1 MIICCTERRKMSKF
15 KIRKKEEPEKR
26 LEEASAILEKY
37 KAGKVNLESR
47 IVEEEKA
54 WRLQMWQDSG
64 KNNGVTP
71 SSSAYMWNAVVNKHA
86 DMMDSYPVPAMLPRE
101 KSDVAEA
108 ELLTDIVPVILD
120 RNNFEETYSDGTW
133 YKLKHGSACYGV
145 FWDSDA
151 DFGIGD
157 ISIKNIDLLNLFWDP
172 TVSDIQK
179 SPNLFICAPMDI
191 DILRERYPDKEIS
204 KESISLSEY
213 EKDDAVDRSDQTL
226 VVDWYYKRRV
236 DGKNVLHYLKYT
248 GKTIL
253 YSSEDDPL
261 YKDKGYYDHGL
272 YPVVF
277 DTLYPEADRVT
288 GYGIISVTK
297 DAQEYIDCLDAL
309 IMDYTKKATT
319 PRWFKKKD
327 VGINE
332 KEFSDW
338 SKPFVSVAGDISDE
352 RFHQISLAPLSSVY
366 YKMLERKIYELKENI
381 GNRDVNSGG
390 TNGGVTSGA
399 AIATLQEAGNKTSR
413 DMIKASYR
421 AYVKMIN
428 LVIELIRQFYSNER
442 TFRIVRPNEGEKFI
456 SYSNKNLVLSDSV
469 APGGLK
475 LTDKDGNSL
484 KRMPIFDISVKA
496 QKTNPYSKLSQNETA
511 SNLYKMG
518 IFNPQN
524 SHQALLMLSMMDFD
538 GKDEIISKITS
549 FSEESKK
556 REEAIKNGKF

>member
-1 MIICCTERRKMSKF
+1 MNKF
-15 KIRKKEEPEKR
+15 KIRKSKVTDKR
-26 LEEASAILEKY
+26 IEEATTILERY
-37 KAGKVNLESR
+37 KKGKVNLESR

-54 WRLQMWQDSG
+54 WRLQMWQNSSG
-64 KNNGVTP
+64 NNGVTP

-101 KSDVAEA
+101 ESDIGEA
-108 ELLTDIVPVILD
+108 KMLTEIVPVILE
-120 RNNFEETYSDGTW
+120 RNDFEETYSNGVW
-133 YKLKHGSACYGV
+133 YKLKHGTACYGV
-145 FWDSDA
+145 FWDVQA
-151 DFGIGD
+151 DSGIGD
-157 ISIKNIDLLNLFWDP
+157 IKVKNLDLLNLFWDP

-179 SPNLFICAPMDI
+179 SPNLFICAAVDL
-191 DILRERYPDKEIS
+191 DTLREQYPDKDFS
-204 KESISLSEY
+204 KENITLSEY
-213 EKDDAVDRSDQTL
+213 EKDDAVDRSNQTL
-226 VVDWYYKRRV
+226 VVDWYYKKRV
-236 DGKNVLHYLKYT
+236 NGKSVLHYCKYT
-248 GKTIL
+248 GNTVL

-261 YKDKGYYDHGL
+261 YKERGYYDHGM

-352 RFHQISLAPLSSVY
+352 RFHQISLNPLGSIY
-366 YKMLERKIYELKENI
+366 YKLLERKIYELKENI

-390 TNGGVTSGA
+390 TQGGVTSGA

-421 AYVKMIN
+421 AYVKIIN
-428 LVIELIRQFYSNER
+428 MVIELIRQFYTSER
-442 TFRIVRPNEGEKFI
+442 TFRIVRPNEGEKFV
-456 SYSNKNLVLSDSV
+456 SYSNKNLAIRDSLG
-469 APGGLK
+469 PGGVK
-475 LTDKDGNSL
+475 LTDHEGNPL
-484 KRMPIFDISVKA
+484 KRKPVFDISVKA

-511 SNLYKMG
+511 GNLYKLG
-518 IFNPQN
+518 IFNPKN
-524 SHQALLMLSMMDFD
+524 AHQALLMLSMMDFD
-538 GKDEIISKITS
+538 GKDEIISKITNFQS
-549 FSEESKK
+549 QEKI
-556 REEAIKNGKF
+556 REEKAYGQRIQNVF